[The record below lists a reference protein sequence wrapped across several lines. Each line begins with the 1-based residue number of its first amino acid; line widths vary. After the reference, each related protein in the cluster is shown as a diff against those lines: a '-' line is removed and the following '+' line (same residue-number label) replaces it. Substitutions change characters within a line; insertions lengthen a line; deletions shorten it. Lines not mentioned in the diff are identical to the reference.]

1 MIVLFSDF
9 GLEGPYIGQV
19 KAALH
24 AAAPGV
30 PLIDLFSDA
39 PVCDPKASAYLL
51 AAYSSGFPEDCVFL
65 SVVDPG
71 VGGDRS
77 PVVLRTADHWFV
89 GPDNGLFEPLIK
101 RASASVSAWII
112 RWRPKKLSAT
122 FHGRDL
128 FAPVAARIA
137 RGDLPR
143 QGGDK
148 DFEAVSPEVLRRQDW
163 PDDLAEIV
171 YIDHFGNAITG
182 LRSSTLHRGQT
193 LAVNGKT
200 ILLAKTF
207 TSVAPG
213 DMFCYENSN
222 GLMEIAVNKGRGSD
236 VMGIEVGAAVEIAEL

>member
-9 GLEGPYIGQV
+9 GLEGPYVGQV
-19 KAALH
+19 KAVLYD
-24 AAAPGV
+24 AAPGV
-30 PLIDLFSDA
+30 PVVDLFSDA
-39 PVCDPKASAYLL
+39 PAYDPKAAAYLL
-51 AAYSSGFPEDCVFL
+51 GAYSAGFAGNCVFL

-77 PVVLRTADHWFV
+77 PVVLQIADHWFI
-89 GPDNGLFEPLIK
+89 GPDNGLFEPLIR
-101 RASASVSAWII
+101 RASDTVCAWII
-112 RWRPKKLSAT
+112 RWRPKRLSAT

-137 RGDLPR
+137 RGDGPQR
-143 QGGDK
+143 GGDK
-148 DFEAVSPEVLRRQDW
+148 DFEAVSPETLRRKDW

-182 LRSSTLHRGQT
+182 LRSSALRPGQA

-200 ILLAKTF
+200 LMLAKTF

-236 VMGIEVGAAVEIAEL
+236 VVGIEVGTAVEIAEL